1 MYSIDRLEGEKT
13 MIELRISKALKLFSL
28 QVDIKLSEGSSLAL
42 VGPSGCGKS
51 MTLRLIAGLEQPDEG
66 YIKVGD
72 NVFYDSSEHTFVP
85 AYQRQVGFL
94 FQDYALFPH
103 LTVEQN
109 IAFGLNQHP
118 RMEKWEKVSSIMERL
133 RLTGMEKCYPQYIS
147 GGQQQRVALAR
158 TLVTDPELLLLDEPF
173 SALDCQVKKKMEKEV
188 IDVRNA
194 FSGTMILVTHSLE
207 EAFRLCSNIAVM
219 DRGKIIQSGTQDEI
233 IHLPANRT
241 VARLTGTENI
251 FDGTVIKRFG
261 KTARI
266 WVEELNCQLTIP
278 NTLQQD
284 NLSLGIRPAQLIV
297 EQDHSTQSWNP
308 DAVNRFRGR
317 IVQTIPTPDGQF
329 VFIQFVGNPVFL
341 AEHSSVAPRQRD
353 YDLQA
358 YVSFACGK
366 SNHRLHQPGEH
377 CQVIF
382 PISAI
387 ALWPQD
393 KR

>member
-1 MYSIDRLEGEKT
+1 MID
-13 MIELRISKALKLFSL
+13 LRISKALELFSL
-28 QVDIKLSEGSSLAL
+28 QVDIKLSEGTSLAL

-51 MTLRLIAGLEQPDEG
+51 MTLRMIAGLEQPDEG

-72 NVFYDSSEHTFVP
+72 TVFYDSNERIFVP
-85 AYQRQVGFL
+85 ANKRHVGFL
-94 FQDYALFPH
+94 FQNYALFPH

-109 IAFGLNQHP
+109 IVFGLNQHP
-118 RMEKWEKVSSIMERL
+118 RLEKWEKVYSMMERL
-133 RLTGMEKCYPQYIS
+133 RLTGLEKHYPQYIS

-173 SALDCQVKKKMEKEV
+173 SALDSQVKKKMEKEV

-219 DRGKIIQSGTQDEI
+219 DNGNIIQLGTQDEI
-233 IHLPANRT
+233 IHQPANRT

-251 FDGTVIKRFG
+251 FDGTVIERYG
-261 KTARI
+261 ETARL
-266 WVEELNCQLTIP
+266 WVEELSCHLTIP
-278 NTLQQD
+278 NTLKQD
-284 NLSLGIRPAQLIV
+284 DLSLGIRPARLIV
-297 EQDHSTQSWNP
+297 EQDHFTQSGNP
-308 DAVNRFRGR
+308 DAVNRFLGR
-317 IVQTIPTPDGQF
+317 IVQTIPTPDGQL
-329 VFIQFVGNPVFL
+329 VFIQLVGDPAILSN
-341 AEHSSVAPRQRD
+341 HSSVAHRQRD

-358 YVSFACGK
+358 YVPFDYGK
-366 SNHRLHQPGEH
+366 SDHRLLQLGEH

>member
-1 MYSIDRLEGEKT
+1 
-13 MIELRISKALKLFSL
+13 MIEIRISKALELFFL
-28 QVDIKLSEGSSLAL
+28 QINIKLAEGSSLAL

-51 MTLRLIAGLEQPDEG
+51 MTLRMIAGLEQPDEG

-72 NVFYDSSEHTFVP
+72 TVLYDSSERTFVP
-85 AYQRQVGFL
+85 AYKRHVGFL
-94 FQDYALFPH
+94 FQNYALFPH

-109 IAFGLNQHP
+109 IAFGLNHRTKRERQ
-118 RMEKWEKVSSIMERL
+118 EKVHSIIERL
-133 RLTGMEKCYPQYIS
+133 RIKGLEKRFPQYIS

-173 SALDCQVKKKMEKEV
+173 SALDSQVKKKMEKEV

-207 EAFRLCSNIAVM
+207 EACRLCTEIAVM
-219 DRGKIIQSGTQDEI
+219 NNGKIIQLGTQDEI
-233 IHLPANRT
+233 LHQPANRT

-251 FDGTVIKRFG
+251 FDGTVIERHG
-261 KTARI
+261 ETARL
-266 WVEELNCQLTIP
+266 WVEELHVHLSIP

-284 NLSLGIRPAQLIV
+284 NLSLGIRPAQIIV
-297 EQDHSTQSWNP
+297 EQDYCARVEDLENSFS
-308 DAVNRFRGR
+308 GR
-317 IVQTIPTPDGQF
+317 IVQTIPTPDGQI
-329 VFIQFVGNPVFL
+329 VFIQL
-341 AEHSSVAPRQRD
+341 ARDLASRSNNSSLSHSPRD

-358 YVSFACGK
+358 YVPFNYGK
-366 SNHRLHQPGEH
+366 LEYRLFQLGDL

-382 PISAI
+382 SISAI